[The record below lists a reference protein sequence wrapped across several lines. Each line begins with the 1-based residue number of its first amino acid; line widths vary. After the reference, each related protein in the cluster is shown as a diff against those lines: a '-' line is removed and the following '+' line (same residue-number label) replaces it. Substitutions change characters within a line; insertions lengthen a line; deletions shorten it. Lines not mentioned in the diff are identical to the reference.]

1 MHFRSNLTL
10 SLILV
15 LFSSVTSYAQ
25 DNKIIEVT
33 VTDTLNLKPQEFI
46 YEISSGEQFNFTSI
60 AMNRGNTETVKSST
74 PGEIRKFLLKNNFKF
89 GENLKNGYTIN
100 RNSGIDTVFLVTL

>member
-1 MHFRSNLTL
+1 MQFRSNLTL

-15 LFSSVTSYAQ
+15 LASSFTTFAQ

-33 VTDTLNLKPQEFI
+33 VTDTVNLKPLEFV

-60 AMNRGNTETVKSST
+60 AMNRGNAETIKSST
-74 PGEIRKFLLKNNFKF
+74 PGEIRKILLKNKFNF

-100 RNSGIDTVFLVTL
+100 RNSG